1 MESVPRAKNCQC
13 FQRFLLQIPACDGAL
28 TCRAAIR
35 CGAARRSRDVGRSRG
50 LGMADI
56 NGLGHMPRFCELA
69 RVLAILAQ

>member
-1 MESVPRAKNCQC
+1 MESIARVKNCQC
-13 FQRFLLQIPACDGAL
+13 FQRFLLQIPACDAAL

-56 NGLGHMPRFCELA
+56 NGLGHMPRFCKLA
-69 RVLAILAQ
+69 RVLVILAQ